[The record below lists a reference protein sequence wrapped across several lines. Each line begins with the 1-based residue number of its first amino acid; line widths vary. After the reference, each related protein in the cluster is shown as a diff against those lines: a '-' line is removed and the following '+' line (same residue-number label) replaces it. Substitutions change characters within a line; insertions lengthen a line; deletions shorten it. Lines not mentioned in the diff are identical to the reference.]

1 MSHPAVQR
9 ARAFILA
16 HENDATYPLS
26 TKIMAL
32 AEMNQE
38 GDKER
43 IQDLLKLLWDNQLE
57 DGLFHYSVD
66 GYNSH
71 LPGSRNLPGTS
82 DPAVDELIAIIER
95 AEDRDSFTVA
105 MRVLDRV
112 LRARRDW
119 IPNWYA
125 ANHRAAFWDM
135 FGFREPKPDYGFPV
149 EALWWIDEDK
159 ARAIGKA

>member
-1 MSHPAVQR
+1 MGAYILRQ
-9 ARAFILA
+9 ARQLDFDYDMISMASSFS
-16 HENDATYPLS
+16 ATPTGDELS
-26 TKIMAL
+26 
-32 AEMNQE
+32 NY
-38 GDKER
+38 
-43 IQDLLKLLWDNQLE
+43 
-57 DGLFHYSVD
+57 FHSRTA
-66 GYNSH
+66 N

-82 DPAVDELIAIIER
+82 DPAVDELIAVIER
-95 AEDRDSFTVA
+95 TGDRESFTVA